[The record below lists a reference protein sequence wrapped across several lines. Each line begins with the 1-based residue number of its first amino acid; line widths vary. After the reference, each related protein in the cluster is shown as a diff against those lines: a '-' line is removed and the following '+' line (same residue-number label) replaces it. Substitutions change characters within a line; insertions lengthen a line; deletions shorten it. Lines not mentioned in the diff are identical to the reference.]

1 MKAEAQKDV
10 DRILRENRRVID
22 EDLKRGVRK
31 AMLRHKNEGSFVVV
45 ERDGKIEWLK
55 PEDLGF

>member
-10 DRILRENRRVID
+10 DRILRENRRVVA
-22 EDLKRGVRK
+22 EALKRGVRR
-31 AMLRHKNEGSFVVV
+31 AMLRHKNEGSSVVI
-45 ERDGKIEWLK
+45 ERNGKIEWLK